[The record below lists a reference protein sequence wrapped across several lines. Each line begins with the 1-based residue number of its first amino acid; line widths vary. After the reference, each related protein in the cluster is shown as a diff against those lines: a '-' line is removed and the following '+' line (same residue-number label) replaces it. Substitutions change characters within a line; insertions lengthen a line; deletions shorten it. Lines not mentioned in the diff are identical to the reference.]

1 MKIKAEL
8 CMIKQESASMA
19 GSDYIEIEFTK
30 KQAICAAVVFDI
42 FASLALYATWQ
53 RGYNAATVTGTE
65 AIASCIRL
73 R

>member
-1 MKIKAEL
+1 MT
-8 CMIKQESASMA
+8 
-19 GSDYIEIEFTK
+19 GYDYIEIEFTK
-30 KQAICAAVVFDI
+30 KQAICAAVVFVL

-53 RGYNAATVTGTE
+53 SGYTAATVTGNQ

>member
-1 MKIKAEL
+1 
-8 CMIKQESASMA
+8 MA

-30 KQAICAAVVFDI
+30 KQAICAAVVFVI

-53 RGYNAATVTGTE
+53 SGYTAATVTGNE
-65 AIASCIRL
+65 AVASCIRL